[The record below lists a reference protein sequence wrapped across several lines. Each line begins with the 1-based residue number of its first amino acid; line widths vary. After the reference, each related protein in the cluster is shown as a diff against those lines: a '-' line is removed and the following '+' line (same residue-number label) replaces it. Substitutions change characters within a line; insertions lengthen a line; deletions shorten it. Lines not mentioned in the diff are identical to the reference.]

1 MIVGEA
7 EKTMMGMRE
16 YELVEHSR
24 SSSPAIPPDRAKHGC
39 EFCHAARGELTNT
52 KGQVSLSQDIRCTTT
67 VQFDRRYRRYICGF
81 VDLLD
86 RDGGLPSR
94 ESRSVGADPVTNIE
108 VEANQFVNVLSE
120 I

>member
-1 MIVGEA
+1 MMHST
-7 EKTMMGMRE
+7 EKT
-16 YELVEHSR
+16 R
-24 SSSPAIPPDRAKHGC
+24 SSARKHGLQ
-39 EFCHAARGELTNT
+39 ASSPSSPRSGGVTNT

-94 ESRSVGADPVTNIE
+94 ESRSVGDDPVTNIE